1 MKILICAGHTLEGK
15 GTGAVGYLNESQEN
29 RGRSKIIVKY
39 LSQAGHNVDYYEI
52 NKSDNYL
59 SDQVTTANSKKY
71 DLVVQVHFNAYKNT
85 NDEMGT
91 ETLYISDKGKVYSE
105 KINAKLSTI
114 FKSRGAKRNQQLYW
128 LRNTNPVSV
137 LIETCFIDSKSDIE
151 KYKANKDKVG
161 KLIAEAIHGK
171 SIEEEKIFYR
181 VVAGSYTNKNL
192 AEAQA
197 KLLEDKGIKG
207 VFLDI
212 YKK

>member
-29 RGRSKIIVKY
+29 RILSKIIVKY
-39 LSQAGHNVDYYEI
+39 LGQAGHNVDYYEI
-52 NKSDNYL
+52 NKSDSYL
-59 SDQVTTANSKKY
+59 SDQVAAANSKKY

-197 KLLEDKGIKG
+197 KLLEEKGIKG